1 MGRQSFRGLIHE
13 RVFHPSPGPVRQYQ
27 QSTSTDR
34 TNHQRSHFTLR
45 WSGDEADLLSVHQ
58 LSSTRYGAESKTTAC
73 NPTRRPKVP
82 HDIRPECHAEKIQQ
96 SAHACD
102 GGVRVITDSTHQ
114 LTRQGA
120 SPCQPPRDARAALP
134 VSRHVQARG
143 QA

>member
-73 NPTRRPKVP
+73 NPTAAPRYHTTYVP
-82 HDIRPECHAEKIQQ
+82 
-96 SAHACD
+96 S
-102 GGVRVITDSTHQ
+102 VM
-114 LTRQGA
+114 
-120 SPCQPPRDARAALP
+120 PRKFNSLLMRAT
-134 VSRHVQARG
+134 VE
-143 QA
+143 